1 MKKRLN
7 NWNGRHLSIGGRVSL
22 INSVLSS
29 LPLYFFSFFKAPVCV
44 LKEMVSIQR
53 NFLWGGGMEGN
64 KMCWVSWDRICQ
76 PKEKGGLGIKNM
88 ELFDSSLLCK
98 WKWRCLE
105 DRMAPWYGLLRFRY
119 GSLVA
124 NFLYNEGNEGLN
136 RASIWWRDIWRLG
149 SVLEGGWF
157 SSNIR
162 SKIGNGND
170 IAFWKDRWL
179 GSTPLCEMFPDLFTK
194 TMHPANSVM
203 AMGFWNRD
211 SWEWNFEW
219 AVALTATEHD
229 LVRDLSLLLE
239 QVQPRIGD
247 DDRRRWLPHEAG
259 FFTVKS
265 AYVARLD
272 SLVMPAIDPGTVQAL
287 KHLWLNNVPS
297 KVSIFGWRL
306 LLERLPTRDALFNKG
321 VITNNLEKSCAF
333 CSNMD
338 ETLHHCFLGCH
349 FIATVW
355 RDVYH
360 WMGISHLSASNVQQH
375 FIVFGDI
382 IKGKKCKKV
391 KQLIWLATMWS
402 IWRSRN
408 NILFRGDVV
417 NIITLVDQIKYISWF
432 WLIGRVT
439 HNANFSYAAWCI
451 NPLHCLQS
459 I

>member
-1 MKKRLN
+1 
-7 NWNGRHLSIGGRVSL
+7 
-22 INSVLSS
+22 
-29 LPLYFFSFFKAPVCV
+29 
-44 LKEMVSIQR
+44 
-53 NFLWGGGMEGN
+53 
-64 KMCWVSWDRICQ
+64 
-76 PKEKGGLGIKNM
+76 
-88 ELFDSSLLCK
+88 
-98 WKWRCLE
+98 
-105 DRMAPWYGLLRFRY
+105 
-119 GSLVA
+119 
-124 NFLYNEGNEGLN
+124 
-136 RASIWWRDIWRLG
+136 
-149 SVLEGGWF
+149 
-157 SSNIR
+157 
-162 SKIGNGND
+162 
-170 IAFWKDRWL
+170 
-179 GSTPLCEMFPDLFTK
+179 MFPDLFTK

-321 VITNNLEKSCAF
+321 VITNNIEKSCAF

-355 RDVYH
+355 RDVYY